1 MSEPLR
7 RSGDIPTYDS
17 YPAPAPDEPAIT
29 KSALRQ
35 AAPYAQPKSSLNA
48 TAQRIGSAVGSAVST
63 MRRGLHVVP
72 RRMDEAKER
81 LSETGGDLRDDMR
94 AAASDLKE
102 TAQQRM
108 FEARLRA
115 RRYINENPLQVVGG
129 AAVAGLA
136 LGMALRIWRW
146 SRE

>member
-1 MSEPLR
+1 
-7 RSGDIPTYDS
+7 
-17 YPAPAPDEPAIT
+17 
-29 KSALRQ
+29 
-35 AAPYAQPKSSLNA
+35 
-48 TAQRIGSAVGSAVST
+48 
-63 MRRGLHVVP
+63 
-72 RRMDEAKER
+72 MDEAKER